1 MTQLFL
7 YQKSLEKS
15 FRPVIIV
22 YRKKPFN
29 ELQNKNGEAE
39 VIRLLP
45 SLILLTVLLFGNSIL
60 HAEDDDKVS
69 IKIGEKM
76 LNIAYADSPLE
87 RQLGLMYRK
96 KMCED
101 CGMLFKFE
109 RSKIA
114 GIWMK
119 NTYIPLDLAYITKD
133 GIIVDIKPL
142 TPHDLVAVNSPE
154 PVLYALEM
162 NQGWFDKQN
171 IRVGDKVDLL
181 P

>member
-1 MTQLFL
+1 MARLFL

-15 FRPVIIV
+15 FRPAIIE
-22 YRKKPFN
+22 YKKKLNN
-29 ELQNKNGEAE
+29 ESQNKNGEAY
-39 VIRLLP
+39 VSRLLP
-45 SLILLTVLLFGNSIL
+45 TLIVLTVFMFGTSIL
-60 HAEDDDKVS
+60 HAADNDTVT
-69 IKIGEKM
+69 IKIGEKA
-76 LNIAYADSPLE
+76 LNIAYADSPQE

-96 KMCED
+96 KMCDD

-119 NTYIPLDLAYITKD
+119 NTYIPLDLAYITKE
-133 GIIVDIKPL
+133 GVIVDIKPL

>member
-1 MTQLFL
+1 MT
-7 YQKSLEKS
+7 K
-15 FRPVIIV
+15 
-22 YRKKPFN
+22 
-29 ELQNKNGEAE
+29 
-39 VIRLLP
+39 LL
-45 SLILLTVLLFGNSIL
+45 SVLILFTVLMFGNTAL
-60 HAEDDDKVS
+60 LAEDDGKVS
-69 IKIGEKM
+69 IQIGEKT

-96 KMCED
+96 KMCDD

>member
-1 MTQLFL
+1 MT
-7 YQKSLEKS
+7 K
-15 FRPVIIV
+15 
-22 YRKKPFN
+22 
-29 ELQNKNGEAE
+29 
-39 VIRLLP
+39 LL
-45 SLILLTVLLFGNSIL
+45 SVLILFTVLMFGNTAL
-60 HAEDDDKVS
+60 LAEDDGKVS
-69 IKIGEKM
+69 IQIGEKT

-96 KMCED
+96 NMCDD

>member
-1 MTQLFL
+1 MNIFRNLALFVVFALCAQQANAHNHLDDENKSKQKTSDIKQLLKETAADDSKIAIQFETMTISVDF
-7 YQKSLEKS
+7 
-15 FRPVIIV
+15 
-22 YRKKPFN
+22 
-29 ELQNKNGEAE
+29 
-39 VIRLLP
+39 
-45 SLILLTVLLFGNSIL
+45 
-60 HAEDDDKVS
+60 
-69 IKIGEKM
+69 
-76 LNIAYADSPLE
+76 ADEQHE
-87 RQLGLMYRK
+87 RALGLMYKRE
-96 KMCED
+96 MCED
-101 CGMLFKFE
+101 CGMLFEFE
-109 RSKIA
+109 GNQIGS
-114 GIWMK
+114 IWMK

>member
-1 MTQLFL
+1 MLM
-7 YQKSLEKS
+7 
-15 FRPVIIV
+15 
-22 YRKKPFN
+22 
-29 ELQNKNGEAE
+29 
-39 VIRLLP
+39 
-45 SLILLTVLLFGNSIL
+45 FGNTAL
-60 HAEDDDKVS
+60 LAEDDGKVS
-69 IKIGEKM
+69 IQIGEKT

-96 KMCED
+96 KMCDD